1 MKTWSR
7 PRLYIPLISRIHFSD
22 PASIMDD
29 WRDSLFLSIIFWW
42 SAALTAPPR
51 PAPPLPSRCLHPIN
65 NCPLV
70 TIDHLHTEQYTGLV
84 AGRGWLH
91 NYKWKHTKLNL
102 FLFQMCSGG
111 GWRMEEP
118 NLVFT
123 AWCTNKLFV
132 NVYKI
137 YISLVWKTHTRVL
150 FSQKS
155 GLNINL

>member
-1 MKTWSR
+1 MVSSSSVYSTHQSYPLLR
-7 PRLYIPLISRIHFSD
+7 PRINYGWLKGLFVLINNILMIRCTD
-22 PASIMDD
+22 C
-29 WRDSLFLSIIFWW
+29 
-42 SAALTAPPR
+42 

-84 AGRGWLH
+84 AGRGVVTQLQL
-91 NYKWKHTKLNL
+91 YKWKHTKLNL
-102 FLFQMCSGG
+102 FLSQMCSGG
-111 GWRMEEP
+111 GWWMEEP